1 MPKHAQPARTTLSV
15 QEGKSVG
22 FVGMLVVLGAVLGG
36 YMMHGG
42 EVGVLIQPSEF
53 VIILGAGLGSVL
65 ISTPIKVVI
74 QILQSLTKVLAGAT
88 VSKAQYFE
96 LLSVMY
102 ELFQMARKDGQLA
115 LEPHIEDPEKSSL
128 FAKYPG
134 FIKNHHAVHFLAD
147 TVRVILAGGVA
158 PHDLE
163 ALMDTD
169 IETHHEESAQPST
182 VLAKVGDAMPGLG
195 IVAAVLGIIIT
206 MGAINGPPEE
216 IGHKV
221 AAALVGTFLGILVSY
236 GFLQPIAA
244 AIENMHNNEARY
256 VLALKAGLLAFA
268 SDAPPIVAV
277 EFARRAIFSD
287 VRPSFKEMEEAFR
300 NKK

>member
-1 MPKHAQPARTTLSV
+1 
-15 QEGKSVG
+15 
-22 FVGMLVVLGAVLGG
+22 
-36 YMMHGG
+36 
-42 EVGVLIQPSEF
+42 
-53 VIILGAGLGSVL
+53 
-65 ISTPIKVVI
+65 
-74 QILQSLTKVLAGAT
+74 
-88 VSKAQYFE
+88 
-96 LLSVMY
+96 
-102 ELFQMARKDGQLA
+102 
-115 LEPHIEDPEKSSL
+115 
-128 FAKYPG
+128 
-134 FIKNHHAVHFLAD
+134 
-147 TVRVILAGGVA
+147 
-158 PHDLE
+158 
-163 ALMDTD
+163 
-169 IETHHEESAQPST
+169 
-182 VLAKVGDAMPGLG
+182 MPGLG

-244 AIENMHNNEARY
+244 AIENMNNNEARY
-256 VLALKAGLLAFA
+256 ILALKAGLLAFA

>member
-1 MPKHAQPARTTLSV
+1 M
-15 QEGKSVG
+15 G
-22 FVGMLVVLGAVLGG
+22 FVGIFVVFGAVLGG
-36 YMMHGG
+36 YTMHGG
-42 EVGVLIQPSEF
+42 AVGVLIQPSEF
-53 VIILGAGLGSVL
+53 IIILGAGLGSVL
-65 ISTPIKVVI
+65 ISTPIKVIV
-74 QILQSLTKVLAGAT
+74 QILQSLTKVLSGAA

-96 LLSVMY
+96 LLSLLY
-102 ELFQMARKDGQLA
+102 ELFQMARKEGQLA
-115 LEPHIEDPEKSSL
+115 LESHIEDPEKSSL
-128 FAKYPG
+128 FGQYPG
-134 FIKNHHAVHFLAD
+134 FLKNHHAVHFLAD

-163 ALMDTD
+163 ALMDAD
-169 IETHHEESAQPST
+169 IETHHEESGQPAA
-182 VLAKVGDAMPGLG
+182 VLSKVGDAMPGLG

-236 GFLQPIAA
+236 GFLQPIATG
-244 AIENMHNNEARY
+244 IENMNNNEARY
-256 VLALKAGLLAFA
+256 VLVLKVGLLAFA

-287 VRPSFKEMEEAFR
+287 VRPSFKEMEDAFR

>member
-1 MPKHAQPARTTLSV
+1 
-15 QEGKSVG
+15 
-22 FVGMLVVLGAVLGG
+22 
-36 YMMHGG
+36 MMHGG

-65 ISTPIKVVI
+65 ISTPIKVVL

-147 TVRVILAGGVA
+147 TVRVILAGSVA

-182 VLAKVGDAMPGLG
+182 VLSKVGDAMPGLG

-244 AIENMHNNEARY
+244 AIENVNNNEARY
-256 VLALKAGLLAFA
+256 ILVLKAGLLAFA

>member
-1 MPKHAQPARTTLSV
+1 M
-15 QEGKSVG
+15 G
-22 FVGMLVVLGAVLGG
+22 FAGILLVLGAVLGG
-36 YMMHGG
+36 FLMEGG
-42 EVGVLIQPSEF
+42 DVLVLVQPAEF
-53 VIILGAGLGSVL
+53 LIILGAGLGSVL
-65 ISTPIKVVI
+65 ISTPLKVLT
-74 QILQSLTKVLAGAT
+74 QILQSLTKVLTGAA

-115 LEPHIEDPEKSSL
+115 LEPHIEEPDKSSL
-128 FAKYPG
+128 FSKYPD

-163 ALMDTD
+163 TLMDTD
-169 IETHHEESAQPST
+169 IETHHEENALPSA
-182 VLAKVGDAMPGLG
+182 VLSKVGDALPGLG

-206 MGAINGPPEE
+206 MGAITGPPEE

-244 AIENMHNNEARY
+244 GIENLSNNEARY
-256 VLALKAGLLAFA
+256 IVALKVGLLAFA

-287 VRPSFKEMEEAFR
+287 ARPSFKEMEEAFR

>member
-1 MPKHAQPARTTLSV
+1 MQERTT
-15 QEGKSVG
+15 VG
-22 FVGMLVVLGAVLGG
+22 FVGMLMVLGAILGG
-36 YMMHGG
+36 YLMEGG
-42 EVGVLIQPSEF
+42 DVGVLIQPAEF
-53 VIILGAGLGSVL
+53 VIIGGAALGSVL

-74 QILQSLTKVLAGAT
+74 QILTSLTKVLTGGT
-88 VSKAQYFE
+88 VSNSQYFE

-128 FAKYPG
+128 FSKYPG

-147 TVRVILAGGVA
+147 TVRVVLAGGVA

-163 ALMDTD
+163 ALMDAD
-169 IETHHEESAQPST
+169 IETHHEESAMPSAA
-182 VLAKVGDAMPGLG
+182 LSKVGDALPGLG
-195 IVAAVLGIIIT
+195 IVAAVLGIVIT

-236 GFLQPIAA
+236 GFFQPLATG
-244 AIENMHNNEARY
+244 IENLSNKEARY
-256 VLALKAGLLAFA
+256 ILAFQAGLLAFA

-277 EFARRAIFSD
+277 EFARRAIFAD
-287 VRPSFKEMEEAFR
+287 VRPSFKEMEDTFR

>member
-1 MPKHAQPARTTLSV
+1 
-15 QEGKSVG
+15 
-22 FVGMLVVLGAVLGG
+22 MLMVLVAVLGG
-36 YMMHGG
+36 YLMEGG
-42 EVGVLIQPSEF
+42 DIGVLIQPAEF
-53 VIILGAGLGSVL
+53 VIILGAALGSVL

-74 QILQSLTKVLAGAT
+74 QILTSLTKVLTGGA

-128 FAKYPG
+128 FSKYPG

-147 TVRVILAGGVA
+147 TVRVVLAGGVA

-163 ALMDTD
+163 TLMDAD
-169 IETHHEESAQPST
+169 IETHHEESAMPSAA
-182 VLAKVGDAMPGLG
+182 LSKVGDALPGLG
-195 IVAAVLGIIIT
+195 IVAAVLGIVIT

-221 AAALVGTFLGILVSY
+221 GAALVGTFLGILVSY

-244 AIENMHNNEARY
+244 GIENVTNNEARY
-256 VLALKAGLLAFA
+256 IVALKAGLLAFA
-268 SDAPPIVAV
+268 NDAPPIVAV

-287 VRPSFKEMEEAFR
+287 VRPSFKEMEDTFR
-300 NKK
+300 NTK

>member
-1 MPKHAQPARTTLSV
+1 
-15 QEGKSVG
+15 VG
-22 FVGMLVVLGAVLGG
+22 FVGIFVVFGAVLGG
-36 YMMHGG
+36 YTMHGG
-42 EVGVLIQPSEF
+42 SVGVLIQPSEF
-53 VIILGAGLGSVL
+53 IIILGAGLGSVL
-65 ISTPIKVVI
+65 ISTPIKVI
-74 QILQSLTKVLAGAT
+74 MQILQSLTKVLSGAA

-96 LLSVMY
+96 LLTLLY
-102 ELFQMARKDGQLA
+102 ELFQMARKEGQLA
-115 LEPHIEDPEKSSL
+115 LESHIEDPEKSSL
-128 FAKYPG
+128 FGQYPG
-134 FIKNHHAVHFLAD
+134 FLKNHHAVHFLAD

-163 ALMDTD
+163 ALMDAD
-169 IETHHEESAQPST
+169 IETHHEENAQPAA
-182 VLAKVGDAMPGLG
+182 VLSKVGDAMPGLG

-236 GFLQPIAA
+236 GFLQPLAIG
-244 AIENMHNNEARY
+244 IENVNNNEARY
-256 VLALKAGLLAFA
+256 VLVLKVGLLAFA

-287 VRPSFKEMEEAFR
+287 VRPSFKEMEDAFR
-300 NKK
+300 NKR

>member
-1 MPKHAQPARTTLSV
+1 M
-15 QEGKSVG
+15 G
-22 FVGMLVVLGAVLGG
+22 FAGILLVLGAVLGG
-36 YMMHGG
+36 YLMEGG
-42 EVGVLIQPSEF
+42 EVGVLIQPAEI
-53 VIILGAGLGSVL
+53 VIIMGAALGSVL
-65 ISTPIKVVI
+65 ISTPLKVVI
-74 QILQSLTKVLAGAT
+74 QILQSLIKVLTGAT

-96 LLSVMY
+96 LLSVLY

-169 IETHHEESAQPST
+169 IETHHEESVMPSA
-182 VLAKVGDAMPGLG
+182 VLSKVGDAMPGLG
-195 IVAAVLGIIIT
+195 IVAAVLGIVIT

-221 AAALVGTFLGILVSY
+221 GVALVGTFLGILVSY
-236 GFLQPIAA
+236 GFFQPLATG
-244 AIENMHNNEARY
+244 IENLSNNEARY
-256 VLALKAGLLAFA
+256 ILVLKAGLLAFA

>member
-1 MPKHAQPARTTLSV
+1 
-15 QEGKSVG
+15 
-22 FVGMLVVLGAVLGG
+22 MLLVLGAVMGG
-36 YMMHGG
+36 YIMEGG
-42 EVGVLIQPSEF
+42 DIGVLIQPAEV
-53 VIILGAGLGSVL
+53 VIIGGAALGSML
-65 ISTPIKVVI
+65 ISTPLKVII
-74 QILQSLTKVLAGAT
+74 QILTSLTKVLTGGAI
-88 VSKAQYFE
+88 SKAQYFE

-128 FAKYPG
+128 FSKYPG

-147 TVRVILAGGVA
+147 TVRVVLAGGVA

-163 ALMDTD
+163 ALMDAD
-169 IETHHEESAQPST
+169 IETHHEESAMPSAA
-182 VLAKVGDAMPGLG
+182 LAKVGDALPGLG
-195 IVAAVLGIIIT
+195 IVAAVLGIVIT
-206 MGAINGPPEE
+206 MGAINGPPDE

-221 AAALVGTFLGILVSY
+221 GAALVGTFLGILISY

-244 AIENMHNNEARY
+244 GIENVSSNEGRY
-256 VLALKAGLLAFA
+256 ILALKAGLLAFA
-268 SDAPPIVAV
+268 NDAPPIVAV

-287 VRPSFKEMEEAFR
+287 VRPSFKEMEDTFR